1 MSYITLVG
9 NIGEP
14 ALRITATGKSMMT
27 FGLAV
32 NRKVGEE
39 DKTTWFNIKCWGE
52 LAENLAEEIGKGDR
66 LIVSGFIENEE
77 YTDKDGNERKS
88 TVVVANEAG
97 KSLRWAKRN

>member
-1 MSYITLVG
+1 MSYINLVG

-14 ALRITATGKSMMT
+14 TLRITSTGKSMLT

-32 NRKVGEE
+32 NRKVNEE
-39 DKTTWFNIKCWGE
+39 DRTTWFNVKCWGE
-52 LAENLAEEIGKGDR
+52 LAENLAEEISKGDR